1 MLQKKSEQKGFTI
14 VELLI
19 VIVVIGILAALVL
32 NTFAGVQQRAR
43 DTERQT
49 DVTALAT
56 QLEVYY
62 NDNGT
67 YPAFAQIDTAA
78 EAEAAFPGIDAG
90 ALEAPGQGF
99 SLQGAT
105 SANQNQYGYVT
116 TPADCLGTSASPC
129 TGFVLSYTKENL
141 ASGET
146 NPITKASLN

>member
-1 MLQKKSEQKGFTI
+1 MLQKISKQKGFTI

-49 DVTALAT
+49 DITALAT

-67 YPAFAQIDTAA
+67 YPAFSQIDTAA
-78 EAEAAFPGIDAG
+78 EAAAAFPGIDAG

-99 SLQGAT
+99 SLVAAEA
-105 SANQNQYGYVT
+105 ANANQYGYQT
-116 TPADCLGTSASPC
+116 TPTDCLGTSASPC
-129 TGFVLSYTKENL
+129 TSFVLSYRKEGDNSLQTK
-141 ASGET
+141 S
-146 NPITKASLN
+146 SLN